1 MSSSRHSAIGTQN
14 VGSWGLP
21 RLAPQCC
28 WRRVA
33 GGVRACSARIGP
45 LGPRAVA
52 RTKPSLFDLCTAGR
66 TSWEPCSSKISVAIS
81 WFQEFFF
88 FFFCTSRDVKP
99 DNILLDEQGERQAY
113 REPWEAKGESRGVL
127 LYARTHFPFWTMTP
141 VALSHR
147 TRTPD

>member
-1 MSSSRHSAIGTQN
+1 MGT
-14 VGSWGLP
+14 L
-21 RLAPQCC
+21 
-28 WRRVA
+28 
-33 GGVRACSARIGP
+33 
-45 LGPRAVA
+45 
-52 RTKPSLFDLCTAGR
+52 LFQDQRSNQLVSG
-66 TSWEPCSSKISVAIS
+66 I
-81 WFQEFFF
+81 FL